1 MRLRILDR
9 RRYARKLERLRNGG
23 SMVWISRISV
33 QTGGDATCGEE
44 KPPTKAEPKSWR
56 LTDDSLKPRRQAV
69 AARCKG
75 PLAIHIGVTARQL
88 ECLAWVAE
96 GKTAAEIGIILGISG
111 RTVEKHVARACEL
124 FGVARRIQAVDQ
136 ARRLGLLT
144 DN

>member
-1 MRLRILDR
+1 
-9 RRYARKLERLRNGG
+9 
-23 SMVWISRISV
+23 MVWISRISG
-33 QTGGDATCGEE
+33 QANGDATFGDES
-44 KPPTKAEPKSWR
+44 PPTKPELRSWR
-56 LTDDSLKPRRQAV
+56 LADDSPGPRRQA
-69 AARCKG
+69 AGARSKTFA
-75 PLAIHIGVTARQL
+75 AIHVGVTARQL

-136 ARRLGLLT
+136 ARRLGLIT

>member
-1 MRLRILDR
+1 LRLRILDR
-9 RRYARKLERLRNGG
+9 RRYARKLEWLRDGG
-23 SMVWISRISV
+23 SMVWISRISG
-33 QTGGDATCGEE
+33 QANGDATFGDES
-44 KPPTKAEPKSWR
+44 PPTKLELRSWR
-56 LTDDSLKPRRQAV
+56 LADDSPEPRRQAG
-69 AARCKG
+69 ARSKTFT
-75 PLAIHIGVTARQL
+75 AIHVGVTARQL

-136 ARRLGLLT
+136 ARRLGLIT